1 MPDIDTSQFGA
12 RPGLAIDTAA
22 KAGRIM
28 SKHRA
33 SYTKA
38 INALADHIVK
48 PGQMLRDLEAKRS
61 QYPEVFYTQERDRLV
76 RWARDHD
83 GAVVG
88 AMIDYLGGMT
98 ADAKKLRVQAD
109 ADRPAADRTAEMLEK
124 QQILASGVRADVL
137 LAQAEDALAADRP
150 RRAAFLVDVAR
161 SVGGVV
167 LGDLPNRV
175 DDALDE
181 VDEKRSQA
189 RAIEDEAESN
199 YRELEVL
206 RLRALAA
213 AGIGVSGD
221 GSAGNGS
228 SEALARANV
237 ARKLAAFHAGGDF
250 SDPAVPE
257 ATGAPSIGS

>member
-1 MPDIDTSQFGA
+1 MPDLDTTQYGA
-12 RPGLAIDTAA
+12 RTIRRMDTAI
-22 KAGRIM
+22 KTRSTM
-28 SKHRA
+28 SKHRPL
-33 SYTKA
+33 YDKA

-48 PGQMLRDLEAKRS
+48 PGQMLRDLEAKRE
-61 QYPEVFYTQERDRLV
+61 QYPETFYDQERQRLI

-83 GAVVG
+83 SAVMG
-88 AMIDYLGGMT
+88 AMNDYLGAMG
-98 ADAKKLRVQAD
+98 AEANKLRVQAD
-109 ADRPAADRTAEMLEK
+109 ADRPAADRTAEMMER
-124 QQILASGVRADVL
+124 QQLLASGVRAGDL
-137 LAQAEDALAADRP
+137 LAQAEAALEADRP

-161 SVGGVV
+161 SMGGVA

-189 RAIEDEAESN
+189 RAIEDEAEEN

-213 AGIGVSGD
+213 AGVGLNHD
-221 GSAGNGS
+221 GGAGTGTQ
-228 SEALARANV
+228 EALVRANI

-250 SDPAVPE
+250 SDPKVEE
-257 ATGAPSIGS
+257 ATGAPSLVS

>member
-1 MPDIDTSQFGA
+1 MPDIDVTQYGA
-12 RPGLAIDTAA
+12 RTGLAIDTAV
-22 KAGRIM
+22 KTRSTM
-28 SKHRA
+28 SKHLA
-33 SYTKA
+33 SYNKA

-48 PGQMLRDLEAKRS
+48 PGQMLRDLEAKRE
-61 QYPEVFYTQERDRLV
+61 QYPAAFYSQERERLV
-76 RWARDHD
+76 RWARDHPR
-83 GAVVG
+83 ALVG

-98 ADAKKLRVQAD
+98 TDANKLRVQAD
-109 ADRPAADRTAEMLEK
+109 ADRPAADRTAEMMEK
-124 QQILASGVRADVL
+124 QQLVASGVRADVL
-137 LAQAEDALAADRP
+137 LAQAEEALAADRP

-213 AGIGVSGD
+213 AGVGVSGD

-250 SDPAVPE
+250 SDPATDP
-257 ATGAPSIGS
+257 APAASA